1 MLNYWNLLTVK
12 QNLISSH
19 ICEKIWCVSSWNRL
33 QFPNE
38 IIVIMT
44 TVVCLEAEDDLLL
57 MMAIFHIKGLAIGV
71 SLKLIFRFMKGC
83 FGDINKMD
91 GHIAWIFNSR
101 RCSSGFKRTSLLQ
114 FLLRNTLRNC
124 HKQVFRLCRADFKIA
139 CCVWVVMFV
148 KQYTGLQEML
158 CDQYWNKFNIM
169 QPVLVLVIETSF
181 FSEITWLQRQC
192 IDSLLKG
199 LGASSYTVLS
209 LCMIYCD
216 FFQNFY

>member
-1 MLNYWNLLTVK
+1 
-12 QNLISSH
+12 
-19 ICEKIWCVSSWNRL
+19 
-33 QFPNE
+33 
-38 IIVIMT
+38 
-44 TVVCLEAEDDLLL
+44 
-57 MMAIFHIKGLAIGV
+57 
-71 SLKLIFRFMKGC
+71 MKGC

-124 HKQVFRLCRADFKIA
+124 HRQVFRLCRADLKIA
-139 CCVWVVMFV
+139 WCVWVVMFV

-169 QPVLVLVIETSF
+169 QPVLVHVIETSF
-181 FSEITWLQRQC
+181 FSEITWLQRQW

-199 LGASSYTVLS
+199 LGASSYAVLS
-209 LCMIYCD
+209 LSMTTVIFSKISINESTYKKSSKMIINISNYELIAMNLVYYYWYLD
-216 FFQNFY
+216 TKFSFVTL

>member
-1 MLNYWNLLTVK
+1 
-12 QNLISSH
+12 
-19 ICEKIWCVSSWNRL
+19 
-33 QFPNE
+33 
-38 IIVIMT
+38 
-44 TVVCLEAEDDLLL
+44 
-57 MMAIFHIKGLAIGV
+57 MMAICHIKVLGYWSAVEANFQIYERMLWWHQQNGWAYCKNLQLKTMFFRLKENFSSWILA
-71 SLKLIFRFMKGC
+71 MEY
-83 FGDINKMD
+83 
-91 GHIAWIFNSR
+91 
-101 RCSSGFKRTSLLQ
+101 
-114 FLLRNTLRNC
+114 LRNC
-124 HKQVFRLCRADFKIA
+124 HRQVFRLCRADFKIA

-181 FSEITWLQRQC
+181 FSKITWLQRQW